1 LVGRRTADSLSGR
14 AGQLP
19 VAIDDEG
26 RVRTVP
32 SGKVKWYDTEKG
44 FGFLATEE
52 GDEVFV
58 HASALPAGLDAL
70 KPGSRVEF
78 GIADGKR
85 GPQALSIRVLDT
97 PASVTKA
104 ARKPAEDVAVILEDL
119 IKLLDNVSNSMRRG
133 RYPDDKSAHNI
144 ASMLRK
150 VADDIDA

>member
-1 LVGRRTADSLSGR
+1 MPT
-14 AGQLP
+14 
-19 VAIDDEG
+19 
-26 RVRTVP
+26 
-32 SGKVKWYDTEKG
+32 GKVKWYDTEKG

-58 HASALPAGLDAL
+58 HASALPAGMEAL

-85 GPQALSIRVLDT
+85 GPQALSIRVLDAPT
-97 PASVTKA
+97 SVVKSV
-104 ARKPAEDVAVILEDL
+104 RKPADDMAVILEDL
-119 IKLLDNVSNSMRRG
+119 IKLLDNVSNSLRRG
-133 RYPDDKSAHNI
+133 RYPDDKSSKNI